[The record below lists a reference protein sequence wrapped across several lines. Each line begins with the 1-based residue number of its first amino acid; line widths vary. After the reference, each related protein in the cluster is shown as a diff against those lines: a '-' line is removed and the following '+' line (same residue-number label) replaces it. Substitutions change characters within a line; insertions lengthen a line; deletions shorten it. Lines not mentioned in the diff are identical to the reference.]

1 MSERQFVFPV
11 VTLLRLLVMKMK
23 SLIKRTV
30 YAGLGCFLGEDND
43 AVRNL
48 VQEIRRSADVSAI
61 SGKKFAHRIQAQS
74 IKAAKAIRQTLDAE
88 VTKVADAIHEAFRKD
103 IAAKASK
110 SASAVKV
117 STKQVAKAT
126 PIGRKLVRA

>member
-1 MSERQFVFPV
+1 
-11 VTLLRLLVMKMK
+11 
-23 SLIKRTV
+23 
-30 YAGLGCFLGEDND
+30 LGEDND

-61 SGKKFAHRIQAQS
+61 SGKKFAHRIQVQS

>member
-1 MSERQFVFPV
+1 
-11 VTLLRLLVMKMK
+11 MKMK

-61 SGKKFAHRIQAQS
+61 SGKKVAHRIQAQS
-74 IKAAKAIRQTLDAE
+74 IKAAKTIRQTLDAE
-88 VTKVADAIHEAFRKD
+88 VTKVADALHKTIRED
-103 IAAKASK
+103 VTAKKSKPAST
-110 SASAVKV
+110 VKV
-117 STKQVAKAT
+117 SPKQVARAR